1 MLNYVWFFLVSVAL
15 IVGAVNGKLTD
26 VTEAAISSASL
37 AVDIAISLIG
47 IMAMWLG
54 IMKIAEKAGLVRLL
68 ARAIKPISTR
78 LFPGVPAEH
87 PAMGAMIL
95 NISANWL
102 GLSNAA
108 TPLGIKAMEELQ
120 KLNPDKET
128 ATNDMVVFLGLNT
141 GSITLIPMTMIA
153 VRVDMGSAAPWEIIG
168 TTIFASVCATITAVT
183 FAKLFQRL
191 PIFKIKTNSNKSA
204 QIKNNQEN

>member
-26 VTEAAISSASL
+26 VTEAAIKSAGL

-54 IMKIAEKAGLVRLL
+54 IMRIAEKAGLVRLL
-68 ARAIKPISTR
+68 ARAIRPVSTR

-153 VRVDMGSAAPWEIIG
+153 VRVEMGSAAPWEIIG

-191 PIFKIKTNSNKSA
+191 PIFKIKGNSNNTAK
-204 QIKNNQEN
+204 IKNNQEN

>member
-15 IVGAVNGKLTD
+15 IVGAVNGKLTE
-26 VTEAAISSASL
+26 VTEAAIKSAGL

-54 IMKIAEKAGLVRLL
+54 IMKIAEKAGLVRLF
-68 ARAIKPISTR
+68 ARVIRPVSTR

-87 PAMGAMIL
+87 QAMGAMIL

-191 PIFKIKTNSNKSA
+191 PIFKIKGNSNKTA
-204 QIKNNQEN
+204 KIKNNQEN